1 MTAALVVVGAI
12 VAAAGGPLYL
22 KWATGPVSLAFE
34 LGRLFERME
43 RIRQQR
49 GR

>member
-1 MTAALVVVGAI
+1 MTAVLVVVGAI

-34 LGRLFERME
+34 LGMLHE
-43 RIRQQR
+43 RIQRLRAR